1 MYGMSV
7 SRFQTVV
14 SSTVEPFPL
23 ERSYTRT
30 HHSKRRTTLCRK
42 FGLAWL
48 GLRAGRTTMMCAR
61 VQSPCKRNIGSS
73 IATKASTFLGAP

>member
-23 ERSYTRT
+23 ERAPLYPHTPQQKA
-30 HHSKRRTTLCRK
+30 HNIMQKVWL
-42 FGLAWL
+42 GLAWL
-48 GLRAGRTTMMCAR
+48 ACGPDNYDVRSC
-61 VQSPCKRNIGSS
+61 P
-73 IATKASTFLGAP
+73 IAMQTEYRIFNRHQG